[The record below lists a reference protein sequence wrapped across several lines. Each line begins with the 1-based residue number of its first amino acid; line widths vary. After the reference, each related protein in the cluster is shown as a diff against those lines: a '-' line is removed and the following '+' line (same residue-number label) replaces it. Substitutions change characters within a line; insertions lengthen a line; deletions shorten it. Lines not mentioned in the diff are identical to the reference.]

1 MLGVI
6 VSAAGWAMPLFAN
19 TLDGNTPVLLD
30 CSSFNFFCG
39 FDGPLDNALSVNLF
53 CIAIAH
59 QQIPCSAVEHA
70 LRQRWP
76 KRREHR
82 AIGVK
87 EHEAFKGDKRA
98 T

>member
-1 MLGVI
+1 MLGII
-6 VSAAGWAMPLFAN
+6 VSAASWALPLFAN

-30 CSSFNFFCG
+30 CSSFNSFCG
-39 FDGPLDNALSVNLF
+39 FDGPLDNALSVDLL
-53 CIAIAH
+53 CIAVAD
-59 QQIPCSAVEHA
+59 QQIPCSSDEHA

-76 KRREHR
+76 KGREHR
-82 AIGVK
+82 AICVK